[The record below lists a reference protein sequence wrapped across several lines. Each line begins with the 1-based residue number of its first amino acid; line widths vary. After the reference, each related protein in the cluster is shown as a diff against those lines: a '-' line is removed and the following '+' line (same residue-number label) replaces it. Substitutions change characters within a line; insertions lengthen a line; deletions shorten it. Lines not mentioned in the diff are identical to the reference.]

1 MKSMSISISQGTFVS
16 HLSGMLERTITVNG
30 VAKAFAMTGWRIGYI
45 ERLNSSQSM
54 YKNSRPSNQWSQ
66 QYCTAPT
73 ITAVDAD
80 LVF

>member
-1 MKSMSISISQGTFVS
+1 
-16 HLSGMLERTITVNG
+16 MLERTITVNG

-45 ERLNSSQSM
+45 GAPEFIAKAQ
-54 YKNSRPSNQWSQ
+54 KFKASNGASIAQR
-66 QYCTAPT
+66 AT